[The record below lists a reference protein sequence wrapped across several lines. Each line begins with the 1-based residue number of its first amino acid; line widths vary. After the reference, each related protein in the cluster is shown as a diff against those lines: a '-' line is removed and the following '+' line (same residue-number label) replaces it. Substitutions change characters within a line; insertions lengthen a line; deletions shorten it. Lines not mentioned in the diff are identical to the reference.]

1 MRLLS
6 GEDKLSENNGLS
18 EGEENRLE
26 KDGVCMLARRKPL
39 AFLEGLEPYRWIIG
53 QATRSIPASCTVARR
68 RLIIGSDKCIMHA
81 PARLHSAVMT

>member
-1 MRLLS
+1 MRLLN
-6 GEDKLSENNGLS
+6 GEDKPSENNGPS
-18 EGEENRLE
+18 EGEENRLG
-26 KDGVCMLARRKPL
+26 KNDVYLQQHKPL